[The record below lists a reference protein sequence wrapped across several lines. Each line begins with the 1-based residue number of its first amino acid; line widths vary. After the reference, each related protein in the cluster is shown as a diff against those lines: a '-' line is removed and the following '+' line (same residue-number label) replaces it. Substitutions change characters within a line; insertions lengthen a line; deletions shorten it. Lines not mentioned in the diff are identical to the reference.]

1 MIRDRLRALVQRL
14 SPARQFAREGAA
26 RWRALPARDRTAVG
40 IAVLA
45 ATLAFLWLVLA
56 RPALDTVARWQ
67 RDLPKLQA
75 QSAELDQLLAG
86 VPVARAAPGV
96 AEPLQAGLDRAGLR
110 GLYGLQD
117 AVADAPPAAGKASP
131 AKAWRIEFA
140 EPVPAGQVFS
150 WLMAVAA
157 RGDVEIVRAA
167 LDRVDGAEDPATGS
181 QGLVRGV
188 VDVQSRQLNKDGQ

>member
-1 MIRDRLRALVQRL
+1 MIRDRLRALVHRM
-14 SPARQFAREGAA
+14 SPARQFAREGAG
-26 RWRALPARDRTAVG
+26 RWRALLARDRTAVG
-40 IAVLA
+40 IAVLVT
-45 ATLAFLWLVLA
+45 TLAFLWLVLA

-86 VPVARAAPGV
+86 VPVARAARGV

-117 AVADAPPAAGKASP
+117 AAADAPPAAGKASP

-140 EPVPAGQVFS
+140 EPAPAGQVFS

-157 RGDVEIVRAA
+157 RGDVEIVR
-167 LDRVDGAEDPATGS
+167 DRKS
-181 QGLVRGV
+181 V
-188 VDVQSRQLNKDGQ
+188 V